1 MNIMRKF
8 LGGAANGGQPPDGS
22 NGGSGAEP
30 AAAYR
35 PEQELLGLNHLR
47 KLYNE
52 YSQPGHP
59 LSTPEREGRLYAMLP
74 LFCKIFNSVPAKMI
88 AERFPDTSSF
98 AQACS
103 KLLVT
108 EVSSRR
114 TRTYREILEIIA
126 RGYPQ
131 RAPSQA
137 VFDTLK
143 LLKPQI

>member
-1 MNIMRKF
+1 MKLFSESHDAMNIMRKF
-8 LGGAANGGQPPDGS
+8 LGGPAANGAGLPPDGNS
-22 NGGSGAEP
+22 GFEPGGAV
-30 AAAYR
+30 AASPYR

-47 KLYNE
+47 KLYAE

-88 AERFPDTSSF
+88 GERFPDTSSF

-108 EVSSRR
+108 EV
-114 TRTYREILEIIA
+114 
-126 RGYPQ
+126 RG
-131 RAPSQA
+131 
-137 VFDTLK
+137 LK
-143 LLKPQI
+143 NKNIGD